1 MGTIWK
7 DPWLGSTST
16 MPRLIS
22 SLSGFLL
29 LVALMLAPD
38 WHAALKWPGFP
49 HLMQVSLKAGHPFCR
64 SSQLDPCPWWS
75 QNVHMGPVPSWLL
88 LLPGGSQL
96 LFEV

>member
-38 WHAALKWPGFP
+38 WHAALKWLPALDAGLVEGRAPFLP
-49 HLMQVSLKAGHPFCR
+49 FFAAGSMSVVVSECAYGSCA
-64 SSQLDPCPWWS
+64 QLAVAPPWGVS
-75 QNVHMGPVPSWLL
+75 VA
-88 LLPGGSQL
+88 
-96 LFEV
+96 F